1 MQMKISLH
9 KALFASVALL
19 AVGAGFGAA
28 VNRYNKPKSV
38 LHVVTLY
45 YKDGTTEDQKKAVL
59 EGVEKMASEVPGIRN
74 VWLKPLKVQGS
85 RVEKQPD
92 GTSKTRMFTD
102 AFVLEF
108 ENEAA
113 FKAYEEH
120 AAHRAWSDKT
130 YIPLRGWSYTHDITN
145 P

>member
-1 MQMKISLH
+1 MQIKLSL
-9 KALFASVALL
+9 ARTLVLSTSLL

-28 VNRYNKPKSV
+28 INRFNKPRSV

-45 YKDGTTEDQKKAVL
+45 YKDGTTEDQKKAIV
-59 EGVEKMASEVPGIRN
+59 ESVEKMASEIPGIKN

-85 RVEKQPD
+85 RQEKQAD
-92 GTSKTRMFTD
+92 GTMKTRMFTD

-120 AAHRAWSDKT
+120 PAHRAWSEKT
-130 YIPLRGWSYTHDITN
+130 YIPLRGYSYTHDITN
-145 P
+145 Q